1 MIAIL
6 LWALLSSIAILFGA
20 AIAVQLEAVRAGAA
34 EPRDEHKVEPGQ
46 GCTGAGAHRLTMPLT
61 DWFLTPAERGNPA
74 TDIDRRHD
82 DGTAW
87 TEGNDGQVLVDGAD
101 YFARLARGAP

>member
-1 MIAIL
+1 M
-6 LWALLSSIAILFGA
+6 S
-20 AIAVQLEAVRAGAA
+20 
-34 EPRDEHKVEPGQ
+34 
-46 GCTGAGAHRLTMPLT
+46 LT

-101 YFARLARGAP
+101 YFARLAPGARASADAGDWVSFTDWQGDPDELLDGPGTEVGDGARRARRPRASTCAGCCGARIRRR